1 MLAPLWPGSQWAGR
15 GLSIQIDLNKFH
27 DNHLIEGPK
36 RLLQFLLRL
45 CRWFALVQFHQRALG
60 IIGSQAEDSIGTIFR
75 RRWVLDRERKQKRIA
90 KVPWGSLVIIVRF
103 FRIRIVER
111 GVDSNS
117 IRLKCTPCN

>member
-75 RRWVLDRERKQKRIA
+75 RRWVLDRDASQNGMPRFPA
-90 KVPWGSLVIIVRF
+90 GSLVIIAR
-103 FRIRIVER
+103 
-111 GVDSNS
+111 
-117 IRLKCTPCN
+117 